1 MTNDE
6 SNEQTEEPDIPPA
19 LLERMEELD
28 EDETIDFESKQRQDE
43 GWLKFY
49 VECPD
54 CEVPMARTTV
64 ESETLDKD
72 MVRNAN
78 RSVIRAVCPDCGA
91 IASHLEITRVTDS
104 VGTIQET
111 FGEITDE

>member
-1 MTNDE
+1 MSDD
-6 SNEQTEEPDIPPA
+6 SNQTTDEPDIPPA

-54 CEVPMARTTV
+54 CQVPMARTTV
-64 ESETLDKD
+64 ESESLDRD
-72 MVRNAN
+72 MVRDAN
-78 RSVIRAVCPDCGA
+78 RTVIRAVCPDCGA
-91 IASHLEITRVTDS
+91 IASNLEIVRVTDD
-104 VGTIQET
+104 VGTIQDT